1 MLVKIGLNELL
12 NDDEIDEFYENGLHK
27 YKIKT
32 EALKLFAD
40 TLDID
45 TIRLL
50 EYEIDVNYDFDYVA
64 IFLN

>member
-1 MLVKIGLNELL
+1 MHVKISLDELL
-12 NDDEIDEFYENGLHK
+12 NDDEIDEFYESNSHHDK
-27 YKIKT
+27 VKQ
-32 EALKLFAD
+32 EALKLFAE

-45 TIRLL
+45 MTRLL